1 MNLESLKVKISLVA
15 LFYFL
20 IVDYKYFGIFFIIY
34 FIIFGINFTTNTIE
48 ENLFRLLPILFYL
61 KKFILGFS
69 DRYSELWTKT
79 SLNDFYLQSKFPDI
93 NIDILQYKCQYF
105 LDSFQKSYFVEIN
118 NCPMGNYRYGPL
130 HHLIQLNLD
139 PNYASFL
146 WIGILSGLSLFA
158 YLKITNKNKDLIPLI
173 SIILLSPIVNMAYHQ
188 FNMDIFLVISSY
200 YLLKN
205 IDKFT
210 FPKIILLTSI
220 ALIKQHPVALLFG
233 LGYVFFINKK
243 SKKLT
248 FIIINLFC
256 FITVNFILFN
266 DLNLLSGQPRPSNM
280 YNSSGLLTFSQYL
293 WVNIFNEFGSYRYVL
308 FIYILIFLATIL
320 YGKTFIVDKKSIIQ
334 KMNHRNLEKYY
345 PFIIWFL
352 FAGSYANYDYRNLI
366 LIVLSVFIL
375 KNTDKLSVTVYLIL
389 IMSSPFPSFLPGII
403 LTIMSTVKFL
413 SYLYIYS
420 LLFFIALKPI
430 AEKIKLDK
438 KIYGI

>member
-1 MNLESLKVKISLVA
+1 
-15 LFYFL
+15 
-20 IVDYKYFGIFFIIY
+20 
-34 FIIFGINFTTNTIE
+34 
-48 ENLFRLLPILFYL
+48 
-61 KKFILGFS
+61 
-69 DRYSELWTKT
+69 
-79 SLNDFYLQSKFPDI
+79 
-93 NIDILQYKCQYF
+93 
-105 LDSFQKSYFVEIN
+105 
-118 NCPMGNYRYGPL
+118 
-130 HHLIQLNLD
+130 
-139 PNYASFL
+139 
-146 WIGILSGLSLFA
+146 
-158 YLKITNKNKDLIPLI
+158 
-173 SIILLSPIVNMAYHQ
+173 
-188 FNMDIFLVISSY
+188 
-200 YLLKN
+200 
-205 IDKFT
+205 
-210 FPKIILLTSI
+210 
-220 ALIKQHPVALLFG
+220 
-233 LGYVFFINKK
+233 
-243 SKKLT
+243 
-248 FIIINLFC
+248 
-256 FITVNFILFN
+256 
-266 DLNLLSGQPRPSNM
+266 M

-320 YGKTFIVDKKSIIQ
+320 YGKTFIVDKKSMIQ

-430 AEKIKLDK
+430 AVKIKLGK